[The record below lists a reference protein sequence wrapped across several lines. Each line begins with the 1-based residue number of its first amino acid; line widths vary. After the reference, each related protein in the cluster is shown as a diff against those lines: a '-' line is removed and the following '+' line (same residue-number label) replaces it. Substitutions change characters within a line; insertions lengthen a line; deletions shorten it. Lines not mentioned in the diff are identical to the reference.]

1 MSRVIC
7 IDFMSLTL
15 SELSLGINF
24 ELDGNHGKDT
34 ATSSSILGCC
44 LLQFELSSGQGGAS
58 GLLKLQDDVKT
69 CGYKDVQVMWNLL
82 NTSQIKQ
89 IGAAAATT
97 AVSQSRKCS
106 KQRPSWMAFF
116 WPNQRATPPS
126 SSSSCWVKSSKTVY

>member
-1 MSRVIC
+1 MHLWRKIRRVW
-7 IDFMSLTL
+7 L
-15 SELSLGINF
+15 SVSGRLKPHKPTG
-24 ELDGNHGKDT
+24 
-34 ATSSSILGCC
+34 
-44 LLQFELSSGQGGAS
+44 GQGGAS